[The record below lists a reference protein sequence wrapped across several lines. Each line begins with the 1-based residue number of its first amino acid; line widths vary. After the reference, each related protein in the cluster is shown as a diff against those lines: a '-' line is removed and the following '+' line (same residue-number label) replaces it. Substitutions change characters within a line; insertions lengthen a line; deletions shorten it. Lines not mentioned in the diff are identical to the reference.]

1 MVNKE
6 DMTKKYKISRNKN
19 DTVLY
24 FSKHWIS

>member
-6 DMTKKYKISRNKN
+6 DMTKKYKISRAKT
-19 DTVLY
+19 DTVPY